1 MTLQPPMMVRGADHS
16 ARAMRLMIRD
26 LARGRQGIAE
36 SEDLKVQ
43 PLPTPGPGV
52 RVGDGSALIH
62 GARPWQGT
70 YTQSNIGDAEVTVSP
85 TGPLART
92 DLIVLRI
99 EDPEWEGERDPRT
112 QEIGYF
118 HVVEAVAGDASAV
131 PDGMTGIALARI
143 TLPRNTAAI
152 TADMIT
158 DLRQIANPRTE
169 RLLRTVH
176 PTATET
182 VPAKHGQWAAWPKE
196 AAWDLDI
203 PTWATRATIV
213 VTLSG
218 LRAEA
223 GPVYAELRTR
233 LGSGPPRQRWWTT
246 TARPPAAPASSWPT
260 TSPYPLPT
268 GAAASTWPSRSTRTT
283 STATGSWPSP
293 RARRSRSTSRSRKG
307 PRDDGR
313 LPLHRRTGRDR

>member
-26 LARGRQGIAE
+26 LARGRQGVAE
-36 SEDLKVQ
+36 SEDLKVR
-43 PLPTPGPGV
+43 PLETPGPGV

-62 GARPWQGT
+62 GTRPWQGA
-70 YTQSNIGDAEVTVSP
+70 YTQSNVGDARVDVEP
-85 TGPLART
+85 AGPFART

-118 HVVEAVAGDASAV
+118 HVVEGVAHDAVTV
-131 PDGMTGIALARI
+131 PESMTGIALARI

-169 RLLRTVH
+169 RTLRTVH
-176 PTATET
+176 PTKTEE
-182 VPAKHGQWAAWPKE
+182 VPGKHGQWAAWPLE
-196 AAWDLDI
+196 AARDLDV
-203 PTWATRATIV
+203 PPWATTATVV

-223 GPVYAELRTR
+223 GSVYAELRTR
-233 LGSGPPRQRWWTT
+233 LGERAAKPTVVDDDGTT
-246 TARPPAAPASSWPT
+246 TRRSSVTLADTLAVPPAYRGTRQHLAVEINQNDKYGDGKLTVAKGTTVTLDVAFTEGPA
-260 TSPYPLPT
+260 
-268 GAAASTWPSRSTRTT
+268 
-283 STATGSWPSP
+283 
-293 RARRSRSTSRSRKG
+293 
-307 PRDDGR
+307 
-313 LPLHRRTGRDR
+313 

>member
-26 LARGRQGIAE
+26 LARGRQGVAE
-36 SEDLKVQ
+36 SEDLKVR
-43 PLPTPGPGV
+43 PLETPGPGV

-62 GARPWQGT
+62 GARPWQGA
-70 YTQSNIGDAEVTVSP
+70 YTQSNIGDARVDVEP
-85 TGPLART
+85 TGPFART

-118 HVVEAVAGDASAV
+118 HVVKGVARDATTV
-131 PDGMTGIALARI
+131 PEGMTGIALARI

-158 DLRQIANPRTE
+158 DLRQLANPRTE
-169 RLLRTVH
+169 RTLRTVH
-176 PTATET
+176 PTTTEE
-182 VPAKHGQWAAWPKE
+182 VPGKHGKWAAWPKE
-196 AAWDLDI
+196 AAWDLDV
-203 PTWATRATIV
+203 PAWATTATIV

-223 GPVYAELRTR
+223 GSVYAELRTR
-233 LGSGPPRQRWWTT
+233 LGERAAKPTVVDDDGTT
-246 TARPPAAPASSWPT
+246 TRRSSVTLADTLAVPPAYRGTRQHLAVEINQNDKYGDGDLTVAKGTTVTLDVAFTEGPA
-260 TSPYPLPT
+260 
-268 GAAASTWPSRSTRTT
+268 
-283 STATGSWPSP
+283 
-293 RARRSRSTSRSRKG
+293 
-307 PRDDGR
+307 
-313 LPLHRRTGRDR
+313 

>member
-36 SEDLKVQ
+36 SEDLKVR

-52 RVGDGSALIH
+52 RVGDGSALVH
-62 GARPWQGT
+62 GARPWQGA
-70 YTQSNIGDAEVTVSP
+70 YTQSNIGDAEVGISP
-85 TGPLART
+85 TGPVART

-118 HVVEAVAGDASAV
+118 HVVEAVTGEASAV
-131 PDGMTGIALARI
+131 PDGMTGIALARV
-143 TLPRNTAAI
+143 TLPRNTGAI

-169 RLLRTVH
+169 RLLRVVH
-176 PTATET
+176 PTTT
-182 VPAKHGQWAAWPKE
+182 DKVPGKHGQWAAWPKE

-218 LRAEA
+218 LRSEA

-233 LGSGPPRQRWWTT
+233 LGERAAKATVVDDDGTT
-246 TARPPAAPASSWPT
+246 TRRSSVTLADDVAVPPAYRGSRQHLAVEINQNDQYGDGELAVAKGTTVTLDVAFTEGPA
-260 TSPYPLPT
+260 
-268 GAAASTWPSRSTRTT
+268 
-283 STATGSWPSP
+283 
-293 RARRSRSTSRSRKG
+293 
-307 PRDDGR
+307 
-313 LPLHRRTGRDR
+313 

>member
-26 LARGRQGIAE
+26 LARGRQGVAE
-36 SEDLKVQ
+36 SEDLKVR
-43 PLPTPGPGV
+43 PLETPGPGV

-62 GARPWQGT
+62 GTRPWQGA
-70 YTQSNIGDAEVTVSP
+70 YTQSNIGDARVDVEP
-85 TGPLART
+85 AGPFART

-118 HVVEAVAGDASAV
+118 HVVKGVAHDAVTM
-131 PDGMTGIALARI
+131 PEGMTGIALARI

-169 RLLRTVH
+169 RTLRTVH
-176 PTATET
+176 PTKTEE
-182 VPAKHGQWAAWPKE
+182 VPGKHGQWAAWPQE
-196 AAWDLDI
+196 AACDI
-203 PTWATRATIV
+203 DVPPWATTATVV

-223 GPVYAELRTR
+223 GSVYAELRTR
-233 LGSGPPRQRWWTT
+233 LGERAAKPTVVDDDGTT
-246 TARPPAAPASSWPT
+246 TRRSSVTLADTLAVPPAYRGTRQHLAVEINQNDKYGDGKLTVAKGTTVTLDVAFTEGPA
-260 TSPYPLPT
+260 
-268 GAAASTWPSRSTRTT
+268 
-283 STATGSWPSP
+283 
-293 RARRSRSTSRSRKG
+293 
-307 PRDDGR
+307 
-313 LPLHRRTGRDR
+313 